1 MTNLQ
6 PESVSRETLMSKY
19 FPGQEDAIRAYAEFL
34 TTAGI
39 ERGLIGP
46 REGERIWERH
56 IFNCLPVTQLLPQ
69 GASLFDIGSGA
80 GLPGIVIALARP
92 DLKVTLIEPLERRVE
107 FLNEAVAAIAAGGVE
122 IEVIRGRAQD
132 VKKSADFVTARA
144 VAPMEKLKKMSWHMV
159 KTGGSLLAMKGESAA
174 NEMVGIKGAE
184 LHEIKLEGIELG
196 RVISV
201 RKGSLISAE
210 ISAWL
215 IHVKQAIARARQRS
229 SASGG

>member
-6 PESVSRETLMSKY
+6 PESDASEVSRETTITKY
-19 FPGQEDAIRAYAEFL
+19 FPGQEDAIRAYTEFL
-34 TTAGI
+34 ITAGI

-56 IFNCLPVTQLLPQ
+56 IFNCLPITQLLPQ

-122 IEVIRGRAQD
+122 IAVIRGRAQD

-174 NEMVGIKGAE
+174 NEMVGVKGAE

-201 RKGSLISAE
+201 RKGSVISA
-210 ISAWL
+210 
-215 IHVKQAIARARQRS
+215 
-229 SASGG
+229 

>member
-1 MTNLQ
+1 M
-6 PESVSRETLMSKY
+6 SASDVSRETLIERY
-19 FPGQEDAIRAYAEFL
+19 FPERLDEIAAYAHFL

-92 DLKVTLIEPLERRVE
+92 DLSVTLIEPLERRVA
-107 FLNEAVAAIAAGGVE
+107 FLTEAVEGLNLEINK

-144 VAPMEKLKKMSWHMV
+144 VAPLEKLKKMSWHMV
-159 KTGGSLLAMKGESAA
+159 KTGGSLLAMKGESAST
-174 NEMVGIKGAE
+174 EMEGVKGAT
-184 LHEIKLEGIELG
+184 LHEITLEGIGLG
-196 RVISV
+196 RIVAIK
-201 RKGSLISAE
+201 KGA
-210 ISAWL
+210 
-215 IHVKQAIARARQRS
+215 
-229 SASGG
+229 

>member
-1 MTNLQ
+1 M
-6 PESVSRETLMSKY
+6 SASDVSRETLIERY
-19 FPGQEDAIRAYAEFL
+19 FSERLDEIAAYAHFL

-92 DLKVTLIEPLERRVE
+92 DLSVTLIEPLERRVS
-107 FLNEAVAAIAAGGVE
+107 FLTEAVEGLD

-144 VAPMEKLKKMSWHMV
+144 VAPLEKLKKMSWHMV
-159 KTGGSLLAMKGESAA
+159 KTGGSLLAMKGESASA
-174 NEMVGIKGAE
+174 EMEGVKGAT
-184 LHEIKLEGIELG
+184 LHEITLEGIELG
-196 RVISV
+196 RIVAIK
-201 RKGSLISAE
+201 KGA
-210 ISAWL
+210 
-215 IHVKQAIARARQRS
+215 
-229 SASGG
+229 

>member
-6 PESVSRETLMSKY
+6 PESVSRETTISTY
-19 FPGQEDAIRAYAEFL
+19 FPGQEGAIRAYTEFL
-34 TTAGI
+34 ITAGI

-107 FLNEAVAAIAAGGVE
+107 FLNEAVAAIAASGVE
-122 IEVIRGRAQD
+122 IAVIRGRAQD

-174 NEMVGIKGAE
+174 NEMVGVKGAE

-201 RKGSLISAE
+201 RKGSVISA
-210 ISAWL
+210 
-215 IHVKQAIARARQRS
+215 
-229 SASGG
+229 

>member
-1 MTNLQ
+1 M
-6 PESVSRETLMSKY
+6 SASDVSRETLIERY
-19 FPGQEDAIRAYAEFL
+19 FPERLDEIAAYAHFL

-92 DLKVTLIEPLERRVE
+92 DLSVTLIEPLERRGA
-107 FLNEAVAAIAAGGVE
+107 FLNEAVDGLNLKINNM
-122 IEVIRGRAQD
+122 EVIRGRAQD

-144 VAPMEKLKKMSWHMV
+144 VAPLEKLKKMSWHMV
-159 KTGGSLLAMKGESAA
+159 KTGGSLLAMKGESASS
-174 NEMVGIKGAE
+174 EMEGVKGAT
-184 LHEIKLEGIELG
+184 LHEITLDGIGLG
-196 RVISV
+196 RIVAIK
-201 RKGSLISAE
+201 KGA
-210 ISAWL
+210 
-215 IHVKQAIARARQRS
+215 
-229 SASGG
+229 

>member
-6 PESVSRETLMSKY
+6 PESDPSQVSRETSIQKY
-19 FPGQEDAIRAYAEFL
+19 FPGQEEAIRAYAEFL

-107 FLNEAVAAIAAGGVE
+107 FLNEAVAAIATGGVE

-144 VAPMEKLKKMSWHMV
+144 VAPMEKLKKISWHMV

-201 RKGSLISAE
+201 RKGSVISA
-210 ISAWL
+210 
-215 IHVKQAIARARQRS
+215 
-229 SASGG
+229 

>member
-1 MTNLQ
+1 MS
-6 PESVSRETLMSKY
+6 PSDVSRETLIERY
-19 FPGQEDAIRAYAEFL
+19 FPERLDEIAAYAHFL

-92 DLKVTLIEPLERRVE
+92 DLSVTLIEPLERRVS
-107 FLNEAVAAIAAGGVE
+107 FLTEAVDGLNLTINNM
-122 IEVIRGRAQD
+122 EVIRGRAQD

-144 VAPMEKLKKMSWHMV
+144 VAPLEKLKKMSWHMV
-159 KTGGSLLAMKGESAA
+159 KTGGSLLAMKGESASA
-174 NEMVGIKGAE
+174 EMEGVKGAT
-184 LHEIKLEGIELG
+184 LHEITLEGIELG
-196 RVISV
+196 RIVAIK
-201 RKGSLISAE
+201 KGA
-210 ISAWL
+210 
-215 IHVKQAIARARQRS
+215 
-229 SASGG
+229 

>member
-6 PESVSRETLMSKY
+6 PESVSRETLLTQY

-56 IFNCLPVTQLLPQ
+56 IFNCLPVTQLLPE

-174 NEMVGIKGAE
+174 SEMVGIKGAE

-201 RKGSLISAE
+201 RKGSVISA
-210 ISAWL
+210 
-215 IHVKQAIARARQRS
+215 
-229 SASGG
+229 

>member
-6 PESVSRETLMSKY
+6 PESVSRETSIQKY
-19 FPGQEDAIRAYAEFL
+19 FPGQEGAIRTYAELL

-159 KTGGSLLAMKGESAA
+159 KTGGSLFAMKGESAA
-174 NEMVGIKGAE
+174 SEMVGIKGAE

-201 RKGSLISAE
+201 RKGSVISA
-210 ISAWL
+210 
-215 IHVKQAIARARQRS
+215 
-229 SASGG
+229 

>member
-1 MTNLQ
+1 MEQ
-6 PESVSRETLMSKY
+6 SVEGLVGRY
-19 FPGQEDAIRAYAEFL
+19 FPERQEEIRAFAQFL

-69 GASLFDIGSGA
+69 NASLFDIGSGA

-107 FLNEAVAAIAAGGVE
+107 FLKEATEGLG

-132 VKKSADFVTARA
+132 VKKSAEYVTARA
-144 VAPMEKLKKMSWHMV
+144 VAPLEKLKKISWHMV
-159 KTGGSLLAMKGESAA
+159 KTGGALLAMKGESAA
-174 NEMVGIKGAE
+174 AEMVGVKNAV
-184 LHEIKLEGIELG
+184 LHEIELEGISLG
-196 RVISV
+196 RIVEL
-201 RKGSLISAE
+201 RKPS
-210 ISAWL
+210 
-215 IHVKQAIARARQRS
+215 
-229 SASGG
+229 

>member
-6 PESVSRETLMSKY
+6 PESDASEVSRETTITKY
-19 FPGQEDAIRAYAEFL
+19 FPGQEGAIRAYAEFL
-34 TTAGI
+34 ITAGI

-56 IFNCLPVTQLLPQ
+56 IFNCLPITQLLPQ

-122 IEVIRGRAQD
+122 IAVIRGRAQD

-174 NEMVGIKGAE
+174 NEMVGVKGAE

-201 RKGSLISAE
+201 RKGSVISA
-210 ISAWL
+210 
-215 IHVKQAIARARQRS
+215 
-229 SASGG
+229 